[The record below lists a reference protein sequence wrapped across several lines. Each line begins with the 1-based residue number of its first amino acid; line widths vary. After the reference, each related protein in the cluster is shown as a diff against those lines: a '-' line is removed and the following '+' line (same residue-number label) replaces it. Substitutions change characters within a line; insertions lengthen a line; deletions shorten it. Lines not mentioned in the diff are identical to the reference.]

1 MDPNA
6 VLEHHVKFYLPGG
19 DSHTKESGPPRYQLF
34 KVHKFLLGLRS
45 QVFHN
50 LFADADAAA
59 PNDSYDGLPLVQLH
73 GDKPEDL
80 TLLLSYIYEPETFL
94 AFRRY
99 DPNVSIALTDD
110 VRLSDKYLLEP
121 LRRQLVACVVGE
133 WPTTLREW
141 DIQQAEINAI
151 KDTLLSDRIPE
162 PASAIVFAREF
173 GCTKILPAAFY
184 RLLQISFKADWSLR
198 ESRPAVA
205 TDGYD
210 DDDDE
215 YAHAPLARWS
225 LLDKDD
231 LTLYVRGQHEAE
243 DYEPPLTKFLTGPC
257 WPMFYDGWEVDP
269 ETGWYQYLENMVNVL
284 RKGRGGTTA
293 RGPLGWLRDCMEHE
307 RFPELAKKHPNGLC
321 EGCQIVLRRAI
332 TRERQRIWEELVPKW
347 FQLSP

>member
-6 VLEHHVKFYLPGG
+6 VLERYVKFYLSGG
-19 DSHTKESGPPRYQLF
+19 D
-34 KVHKFLLGLRS
+34 
-45 QVFHN
+45 VFHN

-59 PNDSYDGLPLVQLH
+59 PNDSYDGLPLVELH

-80 TLLLSYIYEPETFL
+80 TLLFSCIYEPET
-94 AFRRY
+94 
-99 DPNVSIALTDD
+99 
-110 VRLSDKYLLEP
+110 LSDKYLLEP
-121 LRRQLVACVVGE
+121 LRRQLVAYVVGE

-151 KDTLLSDRIPE
+151 KDAIFSVTTVDGKEIDPGQLLSDRIPE

-173 GCTKILPAAFY
+173 GCTKILPPAAFY
-184 RLLQISFKADWSLR
+184 RFLQISFKADWSLR
-198 ESRPAVA
+198 DRASGPDPDPNPNPDVAV
-205 TDGYD
+205 D
-210 DDDDE
+210 DDGE
-215 YAHAPLARWS
+215 YAHSPLARWS
-225 LLDKDD
+225 LLSNDD
-231 LTLYVRGQHEAE
+231 LTLFVHDLHEAE
-243 DYEPPLTKFLTGPC
+243 DYEPPLTKFLSGPC